1 MSMPGIDGFEATRA
15 IRQLEREGPQPSPS
29 ASEGHVLSSEPG
41 SAHQALIIA
50 LTGLASSK
58 DQDEAYKAG
67 VDVFLTKPVRF
78 GKLAELLARWEH
90 GDLVGGGKGDG
101 QIS

>member
-1 MSMPGIDGFEATRA
+1 
-15 IRQLEREGPQPSPS
+15 
-29 ASEGHVLSSEPG
+29 
-41 SAHQALIIA
+41 LIIA